1 MPAGGT
7 ASTIEQ
13 VRWLSS
19 LLPTVVC
26 SAVLAMG
33 AGVAMGATGDL
44 AYEGCISSQTA
55 HPACAERAGATADG
69 ENSGLANPSD
79 VVVSPDGSSVYATS
93 SADDAISHFQR
104 NPGSGA
110 LTYVGC
116 ISGEQAT
123 TACTAI
129 ASATPDGAG
138 SGLNGLDA
146 LVISP
151 DGSSI
156 HAVAG
161 GDDAVA
167 TFTRSPMGAL
177 SYVGC
182 VSGDQDVAACTRIPG
197 AVSGGLN
204 TGLSNPDSVAISP
217 GGGEVYAGQPG
228 DGAVAV
234 LSRVPA
240 TGLLAYVGCISGDSD
255 TPCEKI
261 PGAVSG
267 AGDTG
272 LSSLRDIVVR
282 PDGGSLYAVSDSD
295 ESVAEFS
302 RDPSDGSLDWRRC
315 ISGAT
320 SITNC
325 DPIPGA
331 TAIGNGTGMRSIV
344 AVDVS
349 ADGKSLFTAA
359 DSDNAVAFFDLT
371 AAGAASFAG
380 CFSGDTNATNCTA
393 IPGAAAGAT
402 NSGLDFTSEL
412 AATADNRSVYALGTS
427 DDAVVVFSRDPQS
440 GALGYVR
447 CLSMETT
454 STACTQLPGAA
465 ASGLKT
471 GLDEPRGIFVSADG
485 RSLYAVTTGD
495 DSIAH
500 FLREEFVPPPAPPP
514 DTAAPGLEIEGR
526 RVQRSPRRI
535 VARLRADENAVAD
548 LLAVIRVKETKR
560 KGGTGT
566 AAGAKVERF
575 RIRLK
580 DIALASGERQRVTIK
595 LKKRQRRAVKDALS
609 GQGKVRA
616 KLSATAT
623 DQAGNQSERAK
634 LKIQLEQKKKKKRV
648 LRPA

>member
-1 MPAGGT
+1 
-7 ASTIEQ
+7 
-13 VRWLSS
+13 
-19 LLPTVVC
+19 
-26 SAVLAMG
+26 MG

-55 HPACAERAGATADG
+55 HPACAERAGATANG
-69 ENSGLANPSD
+69 EHSGLADPND
-79 VVVSPDGSSVYATS
+79 LVVSPDGSSVYATS
-93 SADDAISHFQR
+93 STDDAINHFQR
-104 NPGSGA
+104 DPGSGA

-116 ISGEQAT
+116 ISGGQAA
-123 TACTAI
+123 TACAPI
-129 ASATPDGAG
+129 ASAMPDGAG

-146 LVISP
+146 LVVSP

-167 TFTRSPMGAL
+167 TFTRSQTGAL

-197 AVSGGLN
+197 ASSGAAN

-217 GGGEVYAGQPG
+217 DGSQVYAGQPG

-234 LSRVPA
+234 LSRTPA
-240 TGLLAYVGCISGDSD
+240 TGLLAYAGCISADSD

-272 LSSLRDIVVR
+272 LGSLEDIVVR

-315 ISGAT
+315 ISGAA

-393 IPGAAAGAT
+393 IPGAASGAT
-402 NSGLDFTSEL
+402 DSGLDFTSEVV
-412 AATADNRSVYALGTS
+412 ASADGRSVYVLGTS
-427 DDAVVVFSRDPQS
+427 DDAVAIFARDPQS
-440 GALGYVR
+440 GDLSFVS
-447 CLSMETT
+447 CLSMETS

-471 GLDEPRGIFVSADG
+471 GLDAPRGIFVSADG
-485 RSLYAVTTGD
+485 RSLYAATTSD

-500 FLREEFVPPPAPPP
+500 FLREEFVPPPGHP
-514 DTAAPGLEIEGR
+514 DTVAPGLEIEGR
-526 RVQRSPRRI
+526 SVQRSPRRI
-535 VARLRADENAVAD
+535 IVRLRADENAVAD
-548 LLAVIRVKETKR
+548 LLAVIRAKTAKR

-566 AAGAKVERF
+566 AGGAKVERF
-575 RIRLK
+575 RIRVK
-580 DIALASGERQRVTIK
+580 DLALASGERQKVTIK
-595 LKKRQRRAVKDALS
+595 LKKRQRRVVKGALS
-609 GQGKVRA
+609 GQGKVAA
-616 KLSATAT
+616 KLSATAA
-623 DQAGNQSERAK
+623 DQAGNESQRAK
-634 LKIQLEQKKKKKRV
+634 LKIQLKQKKKKK
-648 LRPA
+648 